1 MERLLAEPEPEGSSS
16 RMPEISQLSTPQRSL
31 KMSMLDIFKT
41 LFAGEF
47 QGGFFLPGILW
58 QEHFG
63 EQNLGPKS

>member
-47 QGGFFLPGILW
+47 QGGFFLPGIL
-58 QEHFG
+58 
-63 EQNLGPKS
+63 